1 MPFKIK
7 LLSALFLL
15 ILTNETY
22 MKHSAVAQTKPLKT
36 KNTALTLWDNKAATD
51 WMTQAYPIGNGRI
64 GCMIFGGIK
73 QEHIQFNENT
83 LWTGDE
89 IDRGMYQAF
98 GDIFIDFE
106 ENKPESESGAINN
119 YKRILDLE
127 NALHEITYS
136 QNNVKFSRTYFAS
149 FPDKVMVF
157 KFAADKQGAYS
168 ALVRLKD
175 EHGSKTSA
183 AGQII
188 NIMGSLSNGMKY
200 QASARIQVE
209 GGTGSVV
216 VDENGGSAFKISNA
230 DSFSIIFTAA
240 TDFVNKRERNWKAE
254 DPADQNTR
262 ILAAAAKK
270 SYSNLLENHLKDYK
284 QLFGRVKLDLG
295 SNPSSNQQT
304 TAARVLNYKNT
315 KDPELETLLFQY
327 GRYLLIGSSRAGGL
341 PANLQGLWNN
351 SNTPPWGSDYHSNI
365 NIQMNYWL
373 AEPTNLSEC
382 HVPYLDYIN
391 SIREVKKMHT
401 QKQYPGVR
409 GWTVRTEGN
418 PFGGESFLWNTP
430 GSAWFAQALWEHY
443 AFNKDDKYLREFA
456 YPIIKEVVEFWD
468 DHLKRRSDGTLVAPL
483 GWSPEHGPTEDG
495 VSHDQQIIWDL
506 FTNYLEAAAIL
517 NIDQDY
523 TKHVSDM
530 RDSLLPPKIGKWGQ
544 LQEWE
549 TDRDDPKDKHR
560 HVSHLFA
567 LHPGRQISTMETPE
581 LAEAAKVSLL
591 ARGDASTGWSM
602 AWKMN
607 FWARLQDGDHAY
619 QIMQNFIT
627 PAGEK
632 GFNYNDGGGIYT
644 NLLCAHPPF
653 QIDGNFG
660 YTAGIAEL
668 LVQSQTPTIQI
679 LPALPAAWPNGSV
692 AGLRARGNFEI
703 TDMTWKNGR
712 LTALRIK
719 SLSGGL
725 CRISTNTA
733 LRSRIENL
741 RARSTGKQIEYSFE
755 TKAGKEYHFVGLE

>member
-64 GCMIFGGIK
+64 GGMIFGGIK

-89 IDRGMYQAF
+89 TDRGMYQAF

-106 ENKPESESGAINN
+106 QNKAQSEFGAVNN

-168 ALVRLKD
+168 ALIRLKD

-183 AGQII
+183 SGQNI

-216 VDENGGSAFKISNA
+216 ADENGGSAFKIGNA

-240 TDFVNKRERNWKAE
+240 TDFVNKRERKWKAE

-262 ILAAAAKK
+262 VLAAAAKK

-295 SNPSSNQQT
+295 SNPSLDQQT

-382 HVPYLDYIN
+382 HIPYLDYIN

-523 TKHVSDM
+523 AKHVSDM

-741 RARSTGKQIEYSFE
+741 RARSTGPKIEYSFE
-755 TKAGKEYHFVGLE
+755 TKAGKEYQFVGLE